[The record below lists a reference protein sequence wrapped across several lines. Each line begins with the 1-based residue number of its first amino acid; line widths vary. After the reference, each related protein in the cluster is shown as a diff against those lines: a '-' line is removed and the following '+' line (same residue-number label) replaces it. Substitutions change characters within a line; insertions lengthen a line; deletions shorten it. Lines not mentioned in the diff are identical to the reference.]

1 MSAPSAASFA
11 DAQMRTGRP
20 VSSPISR
27 AKRVSLSRL
36 DVYKRQPQKGVDAIN
51 IAAHAV
57 IALQEILAREVAMD
71 DRTMVLVGTIHG
83 GSSCNTL
90 SGSCAVEIS
99 VRAADREMRAF
110 LKERVKEICE
120 GTAAT
125 FRGLSLIHIL
135 PSCRPGGRP

>member
-1 MSAPSAASFA
+1 MPIRVTFTGK
-11 DAQMRTGRP
+11 DAHGST
-20 VSSPISR
+20 
-27 AKRVSLSRL
+27 
-36 DVYKRQPQKGVDAIN
+36 PQKGVDAIN

-120 GTAAT
+120 GHCRHLPGQG
-125 FRGLSLIHIL
+125 RGGICLRHAL
-135 PSCRPGGRP
+135 PLQ